1 MASRAGSRRRFAHRG
16 SGGAYLL
23 DLRQARDDGLLADLP
38 ALSFIG
44 ERFPDTDEAYA
55 GADSVGLLRHVLAD
69 VRSLGYRIEHIDA
82 VIHAQRPKLKPYKR
96 AMRENLAEALGI
108 DVAAINLKAK
118 TGEGLG
124 PVGEGLAMSAQ
135 VIVQLVG

>member
-1 MASRAGSRRRFAHRG
+1 MPTLPPDSQ
-16 SGGAYLL
+16 LL
-23 DLRQARDDGLLADLP
+23 LLE
-38 ALSFIG
+38 IQNN
-44 ERFPDTDEAYA
+44 
-55 GADSVGLLRHVLAD
+55 
-69 VRSLGYRIEHIDA
+69 RIEHIDA